1 MNKRLLGGLAAACI
15 IGGGVYGFAATLDPV
30 SDNLG
35 AGGDAVESC
44 DDSID
49 ASYTSTYTSANGYVV
64 STVELSGI
72 DAECDGEGFQITLSD
87 SSDGSETELT
97 GIISQTLGDQSVP
110 VVDTVLA
117 ADVEGID
124 IVVTGDN
131 P

>member
-1 MNKRLLGGLAAACI
+1 MNKRLLGGLAAAGI

-35 AGGDAVESC
+35 AGGDAVEAC
-44 DDSID
+44 DDAID
-49 ASYTSTYTSANGYVV
+49 ASYTSTYTAANGYVV
-64 STVELSGI
+64 STVELSDI
-72 DAECDGEGFQITLSD
+72 AAECDGEGFQITLSD
-87 SSDGSETELT
+87 SSNGSETELT
-97 GIISQTLGDQSVP
+97 GLIAQTGGTQTVSVS
-110 VVDTVLA
+110 DTVLA

>member
-1 MNKRLLGGLAAACI
+1 MNKRLLGGLAAAGI

-44 DDSID
+44 DNSID
-49 ASYTSTYTSANGYVV
+49 ASYTSTYTAADGYVV
-64 STVELSGI
+64 STVELTGI
-72 DAECDGEGFQITLSD
+72 ADECDLEGFQITLSD
-87 SSDGSETELT
+87 DSNVLLTELT
-97 GIISQTLGDQSVP
+97 GTIGQTDGAQTVDVD
-110 VVDTVLA
+110 DTVLA